1 MGKVIT
7 KNTASYK
14 ATIEHCPTSIMP
26 SPACFPKCKELHHTL
41 FFNVFLGICIDG
53 YHKGENDTGL
63 NENGMPLGA
72 ELSIFLIL
80 NQLV

>member
-1 MGKVIT
+1 MGKGIT

-26 SPACFPKCKELHHTL
+26 SPACFPKCKELPHIL
-41 FFNVFLGICIDG
+41 FLNVFLWIPIDG
-53 YHKGENDTGL
+53 YHKGKNDTRL

-72 ELSIFLIL
+72 ELSNFFKI
-80 NQLV
+80 